1 MKVVL
6 IGDTQVGKTCLLT
19 RLTTNTFKDVAA
31 TVGAAF
37 QTHIITTAK
46 GIRTMQIWDTAGQ
59 EKYRALT
66 PMYYRSA
73 HVAIL
78 CFDLTNRE
86 SFQAISTW
94 ADELSEKATNEIQT
108 IIVGTKADL
117 VDKRAVT
124 KDEGQEVA
132 FKKGAAHYVE
142 CSSKTGEG
150 VVDIFTK
157 AADLVDPQIG
167 LSNNGG
173 AELAQQPAATSDS
186 GCC

>member
-19 RLTTNTFKDVAA
+19 RLTSNTFKDVAA

-37 QTHIITTAK
+37 QTHSITTSS
-46 GIRTMQIWDTAGQ
+46 GVRTMQIWDTAGQ

-73 HVAIL
+73 NVAIL
-78 CFDLTNRE
+78 CFDLTNRD
-86 SFQAISTW
+86 SFAAISTW
-94 ADELSEKATNEIQT
+94 ADELSEKATSEIQT
-108 IIVGTKADL
+108 IIVGTKSDL
-117 VDKRAVT
+117 VDKRTVKAE
-124 KDEGQEVA
+124 EGQEVA
-132 FKKGAAHYVE
+132 FKKGAAHYLE

-167 LSNNGG
+167 LAASG
-173 AELAQQPAATSDS
+173 AEIAQQPAAASDT